1 MKIEFRVRS
10 TGPANTPGSFEALAN
25 EEATAS
31 SLLETISGYRAAAR
45 KQPQIVPRFRA
56 ASPFIQDR
64 GNRSWEVSFTVD
76 RQHESPAAAAL
87 FLAEHPLI
95 FGDGAN
101 LDLKITIGGTVLF
114 LGNAALSSFEPQPHS
129 DQSTLTHY
137 TFVGQTYTTT
147 EPE

>member
-1 MKIEFRVRS
+1 MKIEFRVRY
-10 TGPANTPGSFEALAN
+10 TGPAGTMGSFGPLVDEAP
-25 EEATAS
+25 TS
-31 SLLETISGYRAAAR
+31 SLLETISAYRATPR

-56 ASPFIQDR
+56 TAPFIQDR

-76 RQHESPAAAAL
+76 RQHQSPAAAAL

-95 FGDGAN
+95 FGDGSN
-101 LDLKITIGGTVLF
+101 IDLKITIGGTVLF
-114 LGNAALSSFEPQPHS
+114 LGNAALSNFEPQPHS
-129 DQSTLTHY
+129 DQSSLTNY